1 MKARYYGDNL
11 QVLRDGIATE
21 SVDLIYLDPPFNS
34 NASYN
39 VGLLGESG
47 RDRMRG
53 RTAACSHNRSFGY
66 GRCITPSL
74 TPSGGADARPDPD
87 QGGDFRP
94 PFPTSSATGAHTL
107 AQAVG
112 CSRPGQ
118 APMDLWTR
126 PRIVHNP
133 TGQPQQQR
141 STHALPKPDNL
152 TRQLQP
158 GSPLFARR
166 SVLGHIQPSGIGG
179 WRMRLV
185 ALVNSIIMLI
195 GSIVVVYFDPD
206 PMVGSLLGF
215 ISAGCILSST
225 RDELSGIVPMSAI
238 WILGLSTYF
247 YSIWDILPDYMP
259 PWAVIVILISSV
271 SGPVNVVDGITAH
284 FYRLKQEALEEAFK
298 LIAQEQL
305 RSADD
310 P

>member
-1 MKARYYGDNL
+1 
-11 QVLRDGIATE
+11 
-21 SVDLIYLDPPFNS
+21 
-34 NASYN
+34 
-39 VGLLGESG
+39 
-47 RDRMRG
+47 
-53 RTAACSHNRSFGY
+53 
-66 GRCITPSL
+66 
-74 TPSGGADARPDPD
+74 
-87 QGGDFRP
+87 
-94 PFPTSSATGAHTL
+94 
-107 AQAVG
+107 
-112 CSRPGQ
+112 
-118 APMDLWTR
+118 
-126 PRIVHNP
+126 
-133 TGQPQQQR
+133 
-141 STHALPKPDNL
+141 
-152 TRQLQP
+152 
-158 GSPLFARR
+158 
-166 SVLGHIQPSGIGG
+166 
-179 WRMRLV
+179 MRLV